1 MVVNSDMVF
10 NTMVGKTEIFYFAG
24 YLFLLKFI
32 EIAFIGTVFAIS
44 IISSHL
50 TTESPTII
58 FKYLSVSPAHVLG
71 FQT

>member
-10 NTMVGKTEIFYFAG
+10 NTMVGKTEIF